1 MLWYGQLVPRGQGWR
16 RNYLQMENCKGS
28 GRWRGHTVQGAPMLT
43 QEHRVPSNLSL
54 LHETV
59 IFSEQWLGSIQGLR
73 GDVVAWAAT
82 SDIS

>member
-1 MLWYGQLVPRGQGWR
+1 
-16 RNYLQMENCKGS
+16 
-28 GRWRGHTVQGAPMLT
+28 MLT